1 MPEED
6 GEIVTVGVG
15 DLEGDMLGVA
25 DFVGVTEEEFAQTPM
40 MAESPGTGHSAIH
53 EQRVA
58 DTEPGGQR
66 DPMGHVKLHPAEEV
80 TPVSLL
86 NTPPGQGVGATEFK
100 GQKLPALHRV
110 VAPLPAQKKPAGQ
123 VANLYIVL
131 LSSATRIS
139 LALVSDGDP
148 VTGAAIGMLHSL
160 LPALVNDIKL
170 PFVEFTLVPTTISGK
185 QPKCAGVLVVKV
197 SNDWDAYT
205 QTRTPLDAFTTAKK
219 LSYGRTTRPLPAM
232 EKYLAGS
239 KVPMPRTVGDASG
252 VPPIG
257 EDQINSP
264 VAALSD

>member
-1 MPEED
+1 
-6 GEIVTVGVG
+6 
-15 DLEGDMLGVA
+15 
-25 DFVGVTEEEFAQTPM
+25 
-40 MAESPGTGHSAIH
+40 
-53 EQRVA
+53 
-58 DTEPGGQR
+58 
-66 DPMGHVKLHPAEEV
+66 
-80 TPVSLL
+80 
-86 NTPPGQGVGATEFK
+86 
-100 GQKLPALHRV
+100 
-110 VAPLPAQKKPAGQ
+110 

-139 LALVSDGDP
+139 FALVSDGDP

-160 LPALVNDIKL
+160 FPAFVNDIKL
-170 PFVEFTLVPTTISGK
+170 PLVEFTLVPTTISGK

-232 EKYLAGS
+232 EKYLARS
-239 KVPMPRTVGDASG
+239 KVPIPSTVGDASG
-252 VPPIG
+252 VPPRG